1 VRILILNWRD
11 ARSPRAGGAET
22 LTHEVARRL
31 AAEHEVVWFTSRH
44 PGLPAEE
51 DIDGVRVVRRGSEVT
66 TRLFAPRFA
75 RAADWD
81 VIVEEINTLPY
92 LAPLWARTTTV
103 LFIQQL
109 AREVWW
115 YESPRVI
122 APLGYA
128 LEPVYLAVYRG
139 ITTVTISA
147 STRDDLRR
155 LGVRAPIHVIP
166 MAVSTPLLPE
176 LPPKEISGRLVAVG
190 RLVPS
195 KRFDHAIRALAE
207 VRRAVGSATLT
218 IVGEGQEHA
227 NLEDLSAELGM
238 RDSVRLTGRVPERE
252 KVEILQR
259 SDLLVAC
266 SAREGWGL
274 TVTEAARLGTPA
286 VAYDVPGLRDSIVDN
301 RTGVLTRSSPAAVA
315 EAVTQVL
322 QSPVLY
328 SQLRERA
335 WQKWRELS
343 WDRTAAAFEQAL
355 HEALT
360 DAN

>member
-11 ARSPRAGGAET
+11 PRSPRAGGAET

-31 AAEHEVVWFTSRH
+31 AAHHEVVWFTSRP

-51 DIDGVRVVRRGSEVT
+51 VVDDVRVVRHGSEVT

-81 VIVEEINTLPY
+81 VVVEEVNTLPY
-92 LAPLWARTTTV
+92 LAPLWARSPTV

-115 YESPRVI
+115 YESPRLL

-128 LEPVYLAVYRG
+128 IEPAFMAAYRSVAA
-139 ITTVTISA
+139 VTISA

-155 LGVRAPIHVIP
+155 LGIRAPIHIIP
-166 MAVSTPLLPE
+166 IAVSTPLLCE
-176 LPPKEISGRLVAVG
+176 LPPKEISGQLVAVG

-195 KRFDHAIRALAE
+195 KRFDHAVRALAE
-207 VRRAVGSATLT
+207 VRRAVESATLT
-218 IVGEGQEHA
+218 IVGDGPERDGLNH
-227 NLEDLSAELGM
+227 LSEEVGL
-238 RDSVRLTGRVPERE
+238 RDAVHLMGRVPERE
-252 KVEILQR
+252 KVEILRR

-274 TVTEAARLGTPA
+274 TVTEAARLGTPS
-286 VAYDVPGLRDSIVDN
+286 VAYDVPGLRDSIVN
-301 RTGVLTRSSPAAVA
+301 GRTGVLTGPSPTALAQ
-315 EAVTQVL
+315 AVTQVL
-322 QSPVLY
+322 QSPVQY
-328 SQLRERA
+328 TQLRERA
-335 WQKWRELS
+335 WRQWRELS
-343 WDRTAAAFEQAL
+343 WDRTAAAFERAL
-355 HEALT
+355 YDSIHAR
-360 DAN
+360 

>member
-1 VRILILNWRD
+1 M
-11 ARSPRAGGAET
+11 
-22 LTHEVARRL
+22 THEVARRL

-51 DIDGVRVVRRGSEVT
+51 NLDGVRVIRRGSEVT

-75 RAADWD
+75 RGSQWD

-92 LAPLWARTTTV
+92 FAPRWARSTTV
-103 LFIQQL
+103 LFIPQL

-115 YESPRVI
+115 YESPRLL

-128 LEPVYLAVYRG
+128 LEPAYLALYRSV
-139 ITTVTISA
+139 TTVTISA

-155 LGVRAPIHVIP
+155 LGIRAPIHVIP
-166 MAVSTPLLPE
+166 MAVSTPLLRE
-176 LPPKEISGRLVAVG
+176 LPPKDVSGRLVAVG

-218 IVGEGQEHA
+218 IVGEGPERASLEH
-227 NLEDLSAELGM
+227 LSAELGL
-238 RDSVRLTGRVPERE
+238 RDAVRLTGRVPERE
-252 KVEILQR
+252 KIEILQA

-274 TVTEAARLGTPA
+274 IVTEAARLGTPA
-286 VAYDVPGLRDSIVDN
+286 VAYDVPGLRDSIVSN
-301 RTGVLTRSSPAAVA
+301 RTGVLTNGSPAAVA
-315 EAVTQVL
+315 AAVTQVL

-335 WQKWRELS
+335 WRRWQELS
-343 WDRTAAAFEQAL
+343 WERTAAAFETAL
-355 HEALT
+355 RAALT
-360 DAN
+360 GST